1 MLTLALTLLAASPGT
16 EGPAQEAAYSEV
28 TPEGEARPKPEIPS
42 ENTVA
47 AETHGLLPAAVTWR
61 DGFSLRT
68 PDGTMQLLIGGR
80 VHNDWLVSGADP
92 ALDARAAALNDGAT
106 FASGVRFRRARI
118 NLQGKLYGRVGFR
131 SEFEFAEGS
140 QTESTDTYLEVEDLP
155 GLGDLRIGNFKEPFS
170 FAFLESS
177 NVMTFQEFSLAHAFS
192 PDRNSG
198 IGFNNTIADRFH
210 YAAGLFVETSSFRE
224 TRIRGAFAATTRL
237 AAILYQDKARR
248 LLAQA
253 AIAFRYERLG
263 QTALRFSV
271 VSGSTLAPLTFDTGN
286 IDGEETY
293 AFDGQLAL
301 VAGPFDLVAEGVG
314 VRAVLTRAQTPAY
327 WGYFVSLGW
336 FLTGESRPF
345 NPSSMLF
352 ARLRPNRNVFQ
363 GGPGAI
369 QLGVRWS
376 EVDLDGPSNGG
387 RGSELTTIVSWWLN
401 PHARFST
408 AYVRTNLYG
417 LGQANLGQA
426 RIQFDF

>member
-1 MLTLALTLLAASPGT
+1 MLLWALTLLCASAELAPPGSG
-16 EGPAQEAAYSEV
+16 ERIVEEEA
-28 TPEGEARPKPEIPS
+28 PPPDPEIPS

-47 AETHGLLPAAVTWR
+47 AETHGLESAQVAWR

-68 PDGTMQLLIGGR
+68 PDGKMQLLIGGR
-80 VHNDWLVSGADP
+80 VHNDWLVSGASE
-92 ALDARAAALNDGAT
+92 ALDERAASLNDGDI

-131 SEFEFAEGS
+131 SEFEFAQGS
-140 QTESTDTYLEVEDLP
+140 QTESTDTYLEIEDLP
-155 GLGDLRIGNFKEPFS
+155 LIGDLRIGNFKEPFS

-192 PDRNSG
+192 PDRNAG
-198 IGFNNTIADRFH
+198 IGFSKTIADRLH

-224 TRIRGAFAATTRL
+224 TRIQGAFATTTRV
-237 AAILYQDKARR
+237 AAILFEDKARR
-248 LLAQA
+248 LLVQA
-253 AIAFRYERLG
+253 ALAFRYEKLG
-263 QTALRFSV
+263 RTAMRFSV
-271 VSGSTLAPLTFDTGN
+271 VSGSTLAPVTFDTG
-286 IDGEETY
+286 DLAGEETY
-293 AFDGQLAL
+293 AVDGQLAL

-314 VRAVLTRAQTPAY
+314 VRAVLSRARTPAY

-352 ARLRPNRNVFQ
+352 ARLRPRRNVFE

-369 QLGVRWS
+369 QLGVRWA
-376 EVDLDGPSNGG
+376 ELDLDGPTDGG

-408 AYVRTNLYG
+408 SYIRTNVYG
-417 LGQANLGQA
+417 VGHANLGQA